1 MEGSYPSIRVVPRV
15 KVKPRPFLGDVVFL
29 YYFLGGMKMS
39 HLMERLTEKQRTEVK
54 RQMAIY
60 SQGVQEIIP
69 TEELEIKIAKSIIE
83 NRPLKVKLGLDPSAP
98 DVHLGH
104 TVVLNKLR
112 QFQENG
118 HTIQLIIGDF
128 TGKIGDPTG
137 KSIARK
143 QLTDE
148 DVKHNAKT
156 YFEQFGKIM
165 DMSKVELHFN
175 SQWLS
180 KLNFEEVIQLAG
192 KITVARLL
200 ERDDFEERIAFG
212 KPISLHEFFYP
223 LMQGYDSV
231 ILECDIELG
240 GTDQHFNILMGRHF
254 QEKFGKD
261 KQVALL
267 MPLIEGLDGVEKMSK
282 SKKNYIGIDES
293 PQEMYGKAMSIP
305 DELMDKYFELVTDL
319 TPVQIQKI
327 KEEIKSGILHP
338 RDAKMLLGKTIVRMY
353 HGLDAAEQAEQH
365 FIQVFQQGS
374 IPDEIPVIEWRG
386 NEEISVIDLLVNVKL
401 FQSKSEARRMI
412 ENRGIKINGE
422 KVRDVQQ
429 QISITDGLIIQVGKR
444 KFVKMIIQS

>member
-1 MEGSYPSIRVVPRV
+1 MDQLNEA
-15 KVKPRPFLGDVVFL
+15 
-29 YYFLGGMKMS
+29 
-39 HLMERLTEKQRTEVK
+39 QRTEVK
-54 RQMAIY
+54 RQMEIY
-60 SQGVQEIIP
+60 QQGVQEIIP
-69 TEELEIKIAKSIIE
+69 SEELENKIAKSLLE
-83 NRPLKVKLGLDPSAP
+83 KKPLKIKLGLDPSAP

-104 TVVLNKLR
+104 TVVLNKMR

-118 HTIQLIIGDF
+118 HIIQLIIGDF

-137 KSIARK
+137 KSVARK

-148 DVKHNAKT
+148 EVKHNAKT
-156 YFEQFGKIM
+156 YFEQFAKVI
-165 DMSKVELHFN
+165 DMEKVELHYN
-175 SQWLS
+175 SKWLS
-180 KLNFEEVIQLAG
+180 KLNFEDVIQLAG

-231 ILECDIELG
+231 MLECDIELG

-254 QEKFGKD
+254 QEKFGKE

-267 MPLIEGLDGVEKMSK
+267 MPLLEGLHGVEKMSK

-305 DELMDKYFELVTDL
+305 DELMAKYFELITDL
-319 TPVQIQKI
+319 QPSEIQSI
-327 KEEIKSGILHP
+327 KEQLENGILHP

-353 HGLDAAEQAEQH
+353 HGAEEAEKAEQH
-365 FIQVFQQGS
+365 FISVFQKGA
-374 IPDEIPVIEWRG
+374 IPDEMPEVNWQGER
-386 NEEISVIDLLVNVKL
+386 EISIIDFLVQLDL

-412 ENRGIKINGE
+412 SNRGVKLNGNTVE
-422 KVRDVQQ
+422 DPNIQLTVTED
-429 QISITDGLIIQVGKR
+429 LIVQVGKR
-444 KFVKMIIQS
+444 KFVKIKKS

>member
-1 MEGSYPSIRVVPRV
+1 
-15 KVKPRPFLGDVVFL
+15 
-29 YYFLGGMKMS
+29 MK
-39 HLMERLTEKQRTEVK
+39 HLKEQLNKEQRAEVM

-69 TEELEIKIAKSIIE
+69 TEELENKIAKSIVE
-83 NRPLKVKLGLDPSAP
+83 NKPLKIKLGLDPSAP

-104 TVVLNKLR
+104 TVVLNKMR

-118 HTIQLIIGDF
+118 HIIQLIIGDF

-148 DVKHNAKT
+148 EVKHNAKT
-156 YFEQFGKIM
+156 YFEQFAKVIDM
-165 DMSKVELHFN
+165 DKVELHYN
-175 SQWLS
+175 SKWLS
-180 KLNFEEVIQLAG
+180 KLNFEEIIQLSG

-231 ILECDIELG
+231 VLECDIELG

-254 QEKFGKD
+254 QEKFGKE

-267 MPLIEGLDGVEKMSK
+267 MPLLEGLDGVEKMSK

-293 PQEMYGKAMSIP
+293 PQEMYGKSMSIP
-305 DELMDKYFELVTDL
+305 DELMDKYFELITDFS
-319 TPVQIQKI
+319 PEQIRDI
-327 KEEIKSGILHP
+327 KEQMKTGVLHP
-338 RDAKMLLGKTIVRMY
+338 RDAKMLLSKTIVRMY
-353 HGLDAAEQAEQH
+353 HGIEEANKAEQH
-365 FIQVFQQGS
+365 FISVFQKGD
-374 IPDEIPVIEWRG
+374 IPKEIPVISWQGQREMS
-386 NEEISVIDLLVNVKL
+386 IIDFLVELQL
-401 FQSKSEARRMI
+401 FTSKSEARRMI
-412 ENRGIKINGE
+412 ENRGVKLNGKTVE
-422 KVRDVQQ
+422 DTKFQVNIMDE
-429 QISITDGLIIQVGKR
+429 LIVQVGKR
-444 KFVKMIIQS
+444 KFVKIKI

>member
-1 MEGSYPSIRVVPRV
+1 
-15 KVKPRPFLGDVVFL
+15 
-29 YYFLGGMKMS
+29 MS
-39 HLMERLTEKQRTEVK
+39 SLLERLTDEQRSEVQ

-69 TEELEIKIAKSIIE
+69 SEELEKKVAASLLE
-83 NRPLKVKLGLDPSAP
+83 NRPLKIKLGLDPSAP

-118 HTIQLIIGDF
+118 HIIQLIIGDF

-137 KSIARK
+137 KSVARK

-148 DVKHNAKT
+148 EVQHNAKT
-156 YFEQFGKIM
+156 YFEQFSKII
-165 DMSKVELHFN
+165 DMSKVELHYN
-175 SQWLS
+175 SKWLS
-180 KLNFEEVIQLAG
+180 KLNFEDVIQLAG

-231 ILECDIELG
+231 ELECDIELG

-254 QEKFGKD
+254 QEKFGKE

-267 MPLIEGLDGVEKMSK
+267 MPLLEGLDGVEKMSK

-305 DELMDKYFELVTDL
+305 DELMMKYFELVTDC
-319 TPVQIQKI
+319 TPKQIQTI
-327 KEEIKSGILHP
+327 EEELNTGKLHP
-338 RDAKMLLGKTIVRMY
+338 RDAKMVLSKTIVRMY
-353 HGLDAAEQAEQH
+353 HGQEAAEKAEQH
-365 FIQVFQQGS
+365 FVSVFQQRTL
-374 IPDEIPVIEWRG
+374 PDEMPVAEWKG
-386 NEEISVIDLLVNVKL
+386 TNETSIIDLLISLNM
-401 FQSKSEARRMI
+401 FTSKSEARRMI
-412 ENRGIKINGE
+412 ENRGVQLNGN
-422 KVRDVQQ
+422 KVEDTKLMV
-429 QISITDGLIIQVGKR
+429 TVANDLIVQVGKR
-444 KFVKMIIQS
+444 KFVKIKM